1 MCTPAPTSL
10 CMLHSTRQHAR
21 GTAES
26 LMTTADSDSA
36 NGCASLGGWVNSR
49 LTHCC
54 GVSFLFPFAHC
65 PNHSLT
71 FPVKA
76 STTAVT
82 GTFVALSSRLP
93 VLVCPF
99 TQAHTYTRWCRC
111 VHVRCARPENSPF
124 TACRQTAP
132 SCMKRVEAPPSAAR
146 TGALRHQCVA
156 VLLSSAFVL
165 CVVVQLHLLQRH
177 ASSFA
182 LSCAISLA
190 LLPPPPHPPTH
201 AHTHHHHHHTAPL
214 PTHGG
219 ARATPN
225 FVGRP
230 PVYSCDDNVTG
241 TVAEP

>member
-1 MCTPAPTSL
+1 MSLRSTPQQNSSFPLPTCGVGSHRLQHRHMCTPAPTSL
-10 CMLHSTRQHAR
+10 CMLRSTRQHAR

-111 VHVRCARPENSPF
+111 VHVRCARPEIHHS
-124 TACRQTAP
+124 
-132 SCMKRVEAPPSAAR
+132 
-146 TGALRHQCVA
+146 
-156 VLLSSAFVL
+156 
-165 CVVVQLHLLQRH
+165 RH
-177 ASSFA
+177 AGR
-182 LSCAISLA
+182 
-190 LLPPPPHPPTH
+190 LPSP
-201 AHTHHHHHHTAPL
+201 A
-214 PTHGG
+214 
-219 ARATPN
+219 
-225 FVGRP
+225 
-230 PVYSCDDNVTG
+230 
-241 TVAEP
+241 